1 MSTRPGDGDPD
12 SESGAGSESGSAAS
26 GDRLPSAPVTT
37 VRAPAST
44 ANLGPGFDVLGLAL
58 DRYVYADDEGEG
70 ELCWSDHI
78 ARIAFEM
85 AGGTGDIW
93 FRFDVPPGRGLGFSA
108 AARAAGAGLA
118 YAQKG
123 WDSDRLQRDTYTIV
137 ERLEGHGDNAAPAA
151 FGGIHVIVDSENHR
165 LLADF
170 PGDLMLW
177 VPHDSSTSTDENR
190 AGMSSSVDRSDA
202 IYNLGRLGL
211 LVASIYESDLK
222 LLRRATEDR
231 LHQPNRFIQQP
242 GSKAA
247 HDAARAAGA
256 AAWLSG
262 SGPSVA
268 IVTAPGKAD
277 AVAARLPSV
286 GDVLQVVPD
295 LNGTRVCTQSNELSH

>member
-1 MSTRPGDGDPD
+1 M
-12 SESGAGSESGSAAS
+12 
-26 GDRLPSAPVTT
+26 TT

-58 DRYVYADDEGEG
+58 DRYVYANDEGDG
-70 ELCWSDHI
+70 DLCWPDHI

-123 WDSDRLQRDTYTIV
+123 LDPARLQRDTYTIV
-137 ERLEGHGDNAAPAA
+137 ERLEGHGDNAAPAS
-151 FGGIHVIVDSENHR
+151 FGGIHVIVDSDSHR
-165 LLADF
+165 LATDF
-170 PGDLMLW
+170 PGELFLW
-177 VPHDSSTSTDENR
+177 VPHESTTPTDENR
-190 AGMSSSVDRSDA
+190 AGMSSTVDRSDA
-202 IYNLGRLGL
+202 VYNLGRLGL
-211 LVASIYESDLK
+211 LVASLYEADIG
-222 LLRRATEDR
+222 LLQRATEDR

-242 GSKAA
+242 ASKAA

-268 IVTAPGKAD
+268 VVTRPGRSAD
-277 AVAARLPSV
+277 VVAGLPSV
-286 GDVLQVVPD
+286 GDVLHVVPD
-295 LNGTRVCTQSNELSH
+295 LVGTVVCTAQPPHLTSETGSV

>member
-1 MSTRPGDGDPD
+1 M
-12 SESGAGSESGSAAS
+12 
-26 GDRLPSAPVTT
+26 TT

-58 DRYVYADDEGEG
+58 NRYVFANDEGDG
-70 ELCWSDHI
+70 DLCWPDHI

-123 WDSDRLQRDTYTIV
+123 WDAQRLQEDAYVIV

-151 FGGIHVIVDSENHR
+151 FGGIHVIVDNENHR
-165 LLADF
+165 LATDF
-170 PGDLMLW
+170 PGELMLW

-190 AGMSSSVDRSDA
+190 AGMSSTVDRSDA
-202 IYNLGRLGL
+202 VYNLGRLGL
-211 LVASIYESDLK
+211 LVASLYEADVDLLHK
-222 LLRRATEDR
+222 ATEDR

-247 HDAARAAGA
+247 YDAAKAAGA

-268 IVTAPGKAD
+268 IVAAPGHSAR
-277 AVAARLPSV
+277 VAAGLPSV
-286 GDVLQVVPD
+286 GDVLHVVPD
-295 LNGTRVCTQSNELSH
+295 LSGTVVCTESAGS